1 MAKTKIS
8 SSNDLV
14 FRWAD
19 QAKYRKSVGDFWIE
33 FAGKRK
39 LMDELLAEINNCDP
53 RRCDAKNL
61 ARYAILTSR
70 CEWHGGQRMSCE
82 RDRWNSIIMS
92 RLSSKSQA
100 KGRLWKRDAAQNE
113 KRKCHQF
120 NYLAPLRGKSTI
132 KRKEKKLN
140 LIEVQNFNDEF
151 KQSSFL
157 GYKLK
162 HLLASWPV
170 Y

>member
-1 MAKTKIS
+1 
-8 SSNDLV
+8 
-14 FRWAD
+14 
-19 QAKYRKSVGDFWIE
+19 
-33 FAGKRK
+33 
-39 LMDELLAEINNCDP
+39 MDELLAEINNCYPRKCDP
-53 RRCDAKNL
+53 KNL
-61 ARYAILTSR
+61 ARYATLTRGVSDMQGNE
-70 CEWHGGQRMSCE
+70 CPVKETTE
-82 RDRWNSIIMS
+82 TPLFMS

-113 KRKCHQF
+113 RHKCHQF

-140 LIEVQNFNDEF
+140 LIEVQNFNAEF

-157 GYKLK
+157 GYKSK
-162 HLLASWPV
+162 HLLASCPV